1 MRATQLCAGCG
12 IPLCDDCAEEA
23 KPGQYYCFKCAMMAS
38 VSEVGTTMQDKREK
52 VAEEK
57 RKVKKKLTAFHYF
70 IIACGVLI
78 LAMWAFILF
87 GGQEPPDMRSKVD
100 FGQNTRVLLFM
111 VDGAIK
117 NYAHSEGNRYPERLL
132 DLIPKYLL
140 FGADQLHHLGTLSY
154 EKDPVIGYRLS
165 LAKPKEGE
173 MDIIISSKGIQY
185 RLPSGKG
192 V

>member
-38 VSEVGTTMQDKREK
+38 VSEVGTTIQDKREK